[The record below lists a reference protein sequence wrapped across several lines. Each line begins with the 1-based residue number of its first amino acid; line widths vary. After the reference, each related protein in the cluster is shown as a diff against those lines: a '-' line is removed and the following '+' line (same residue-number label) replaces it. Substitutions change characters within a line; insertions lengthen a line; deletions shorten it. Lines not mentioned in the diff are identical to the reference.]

1 MRLAVLSDVH
11 GNLQALE
18 AVLEHAQKQKVDQII
33 VAGDLVV
40 GLPDSRAC
48 WDLIQSLKMPMIR
61 GNHERYLAH
70 FGTEKLNWSGEQFK
84 PISWTVNQFSQDE
97 RMQLESLP
105 LHLHLDNLLIV
116 HASYRSDYDTIK
128 IETSAEELEEMFT
141 GSDETFIIR
150 GHNHLSFSVSF
161 NNRHIE
167 SLGSTGLPLD
177 SSPQADYAILEKYGP
192 TWHVKRQA
200 IEYDR
205 ETTIQRFTD
214 TGYLEEGGPIA
225 KLFLQELLSSRIQLI
240 PFLNNYKQWSQNET
254 LTMTQAVDAF
264 IASQS

>member
-11 GNLQALE
+11 GNLQALG
-18 AVLEHAQKQKVDQII
+18 AVLEHAQKQNVDRII

-48 WDLIQSLKMPMIR
+48 WDLIQSLKLPMIR

-70 FGTEKLNWSGEQFK
+70 YGTEKLNWSGEQFK
-84 PISWTVNQFSQDE
+84 PISWTVKQFSHDE
-97 RMQLESLP
+97 RMQVEVLP

-128 IETSAEELEEMFT
+128 IETPVEELDKMFA
-141 GSDETFIIR
+141 GSNENFIIR
-150 GHNHLSFSVSF
+150 GHNHLSFSVRF

-167 SLGSTGLPLD
+167 SLGSVGLPLD
-177 SSPQADYAILEKYGP
+177 GSPEADYVILEKHNHK
-192 TWHVKRQA
+192 WDVKRQE

-214 TGYLEEGGPIA
+214 TGYLEECGPIA
-225 KLFLQELLSSRIQLI
+225 KLFLQELLTGRLQLI
-240 PFLNNYKQWSQNET
+240 PFLNNYQRWSQNEA

-264 IASQS
+264 LASQ